1 MKVVGVSA
9 TGGYLGA
16 DLYSSAIVDVVT
28 AGAVDENGR
37 TTRAYAFALDRSG
50 RLFGWGT
57 NYHGVVD
64 PLDKSGNTILRPM
77 EISSGTAALRN
88 ALTLSSD
95 KIAANMRILK
105 KDGQIMTWGQND
117 AEHRAYGGYSDIE
130 TPDRAVLGGRAL
142 EVSGGVY
149 NAVAVT
155 TAGQVKTWGG
165 TNDGTYDTRFAN
177 GVRDVMI
184 YSGEQVMDE
193 FGNLKTT
200 DGYVQSVDRLGNLL

>member
-1 MKVVGVSA
+1 MTGIVKIATGANHSLALAADGTLWAWGDNSTGVLGQGDGAGVNRGSYYYAVKVVGVSA

-28 AGAVDENGR
+28 AAVDENGR

-130 TPDRAVLGGRAL
+130 TPGLCWAAVPWRSA
-142 EVSGGVY
+142 
-149 NAVAVT
+149 AACT
-155 TAGQVKTWGG
+155 TPWP
-165 TNDGTYDTRFAN
+165 
-177 GVRDVMI
+177 
-184 YSGEQVMDE
+184 
-193 FGNLKTT
+193 
-200 DGYVQSVDRLGNLL
+200 